1 MMTARAKKKAWE
13 PPPALFGRKCSSDA
27 PEKSLRWPCDGR
39 ISQEQNTL
47 VTMSHS
53 PRLTLSVELTER
65 LELLGLAERG
75 LGGTIISAAGRQLIW
90 RRPKKELEE

>member
-1 MMTARAKKKAWE
+1 MLK
-13 PPPALFGRKCSSDA
+13 
-27 PEKSLRWPCDGR
+27 KSLGTIGNRLHCSDENVAVMHQKEFAMAVRWEDLTP
-39 ISQEQNTL
+39 QEQNTL

-53 PRLTLSVELTER
+53 PLLTLSVELTER

-75 LGGTIISAAGRQLIW
+75 LSGTIISAAGRQLIW

>member
-1 MMTARAKKKAWE
+1 MAVRWE
-13 PPPALFGRKCSSDA
+13 DLTP
-27 PEKSLRWPCDGR
+27 
-39 ISQEQNTL
+39 QEQNTL

-53 PRLTLSVELTER
+53 PLLTLSVELTER

-90 RRPKKELEE
+90 RRPKKELEYPRYRKGCF